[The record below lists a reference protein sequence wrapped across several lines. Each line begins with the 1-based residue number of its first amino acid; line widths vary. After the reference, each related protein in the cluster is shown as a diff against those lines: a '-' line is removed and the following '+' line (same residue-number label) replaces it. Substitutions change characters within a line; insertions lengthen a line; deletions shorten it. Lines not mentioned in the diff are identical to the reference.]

1 MNELNCISILDQL
14 RQDKDILDR
23 AYGVTKIGLFG
34 SYAKGQAHPD
44 SDIDFLV
51 EFKQPSFDSLAGLYL
66 YLEKKFDRKIEIV
79 RKSNRLSSRFI
90 KRVEKEVIYA

>member
-1 MNELNCISILDQL
+1 MQNLSCISILNQL
-14 RQDKDILDR
+14 RQEKETLQS
-23 AYGVTKIGLFG
+23 AFGVTKIGLFG

-44 SDIDFLV
+44 SDIDLLV
-51 EFKQPSFDSLAGLYL
+51 EFQQPSFDSLAGLYL

-79 RKSNRLSSRFI
+79 RKSSHLSSRFV

>member
-44 SDIDFLV
+44 SDIDFFV